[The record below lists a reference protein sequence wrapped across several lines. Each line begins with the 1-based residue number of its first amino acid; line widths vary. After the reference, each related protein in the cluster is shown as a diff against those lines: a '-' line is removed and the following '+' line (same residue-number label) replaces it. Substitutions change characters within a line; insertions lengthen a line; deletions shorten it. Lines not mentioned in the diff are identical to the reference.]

1 MLQGNSKLKS
11 ESFTTLDIPKD
22 LFFIV
27 QGLLIQSS
35 RVITEISS
43 FQVLTLPQMFLI
55 LEVYKYN
62 HIVVNCYKSQSGRQ
76 L

>member
-55 LEVYKYN
+55 LEVCN
-62 HIVVNCYKSQSGRQ
+62 HIVVNCYKSQCGRQ
-76 L
+76 F